1 MIVGKSVILQRYR
14 SPCGEMM
21 LGAIGDS
28 ICLCGWIGR
37 SGYERDLARVTKHF
51 GACVVHGTCPVID
64 IAAEQLDEYFAGERE
79 EFSVP
84 LLPVGTDFQQ
94 RVWRE
99 LMNVPYGCTVPYR
112 YIAKVIGQP
121 QAVRAVAGAIGANGL
136 SLFIPCHRVVG
147 SDGSLTGY
155 AGGLEAKQYLLNLER
170 RCRKV
175 LGLG

>member
-64 IAAEQLDEYFAGERE
+64 IAAEQLDEYFAGGETGACWDSMGGIKQCRNLH
-79 EFSVP
+79 F
-84 LLPVGTDFQQ
+84 
-94 RVWRE
+94 
-99 LMNVPYGCTVPYR
+99 
-112 YIAKVIGQP
+112 
-121 QAVRAVAGAIGANGL
+121 RAG
-136 SLFIPCHRVVG
+136 RQ
-147 SDGSLTGY
+147 D
-155 AGGLEAKQYLLNLER
+155 
-170 RCRKV
+170 
-175 LGLG
+175 

>member
-64 IAAEQLDEYFAGERE
+64 IAAEQLDEYFAGERKVFDLPLVFSGT
-79 EFSVP
+79 EFQNMVWNG
-84 LLPVGTDFQQ
+84 LL
-94 RVWRE
+94 RI
-99 LMNVPYGCTVPYR
+99 PYGVTISYGEEASRLGCP
-112 YIAKVIGQP
+112 KS
-121 QAVRAVAGAIGANGL
+121 VRAVASANGANPIGVIWT
-136 SLFIPCHRVVG
+136 SRPCLAMRSWWNG
-147 SDGSLTGY
+147 SSTGRDFQ
-155 AGGLEAKQYLLNLER
+155 ATA
-170 RCRKV
+170 
-175 LGLG
+175 

>member
-64 IAAEQLDEYFAGERE
+64 IAAEQLDEYFAGERKVFALPLVFSGT
-79 EFSVP
+79 EFQNMVWNG
-84 LLPVGTDFQQ
+84 LL
-94 RVWRE
+94 RI
-99 LMNVPYGCTVPYR
+99 PYGVTISYGEEASRLGCP
-112 YIAKVIGQP
+112 KS
-121 QAVRAVAGAIGANGL
+121 VRAVASANGANPIGV
-136 SLFIPCHRVVG
+136 IVPCHRVIG
-147 SDGSLTGY
+147 ADGSLTGY
-155 AGGLEAKQYLLNLER
+155 SAGTDIKAFLLRLEGIDLF
-170 RCRKV
+170 
-175 LGLG
+175 